1 MMQRIQ
7 QLLKKTIHVTGFC
20 LLIVACIDLFTRQQ
34 TRGPKWVWGLTIFS
48 VNYIGP
54 LLYLARGRHP
64 AGEVNK
70 QSAD

>member
-1 MMQRIQ
+1 MNHIQ
-7 QLLKKTIHVTGFC
+7 SFLQKTIYLTGFC
-20 LLIVACIDLFTRQQ
+20 LLAVACIDLFKRQQ

-54 LLYLARGRHP
+54 LLYLAWGRHP
-64 AGEVNK
+64 ADNVNK

>member
-1 MMQRIQ
+1 MHPIQ
-7 QLLKKTIHVTGFC
+7 QLLKKTTYMTGFC
-20 LLIVACIDLFTRQQ
+20 LLAVACIDLFTRQQ

-54 LLYLARGRHP
+54 PLYLAWGRHP
-64 AGEVNK
+64 AGEVNE